1 MQEMGAL
8 LERWRLD
15 EAEVRRRMYRA
26 PTPRERERWHT
37 VWLLARVGRPRR
49 WRRRWN
55 EMPIRLANGPGHSR
69 RAAPRRWF
77 LNRVVV
83 PPALDVER
91 RAELKGAVQEL
102 PSQAGIDLSNWNWKV
117 VRRFVEERF
126 GLALSR
132 SSCLNYLHR
141 LGFVLRRP
149 KKRLVKADPVRREA
163 FVAEY
168 AALTAAVRRSDGKI
182 FFADEAHFRA
192 DADLRGQWVLKGEPA
207 LVDSTSP
214 RRGEKVS
221 YYSAVC
227 LETGEVEVMEL
238 EGNSNSATS
247 AAFLRQL
254 RARRTEPLAVIWDNS
269 PAHRG
274 EAIRAY
280 LTTPGLNLHLVNLP
294 SYSPDCNADEAIWG
308 WARQDAT
315 ANRAWAPVPQC
326 RRRWATF
333 SPACPAVG
341 RKSSAAA
348 GPCCKH
354 KRNN

>member
-1 MQEMGAL
+1 M
-8 LERWRLD
+8 
-15 EAEVRRRMYRA
+15 
-26 PTPRERERWHT
+26 
-37 VWLLARVGRPRR
+37 
-49 WRRRWN
+49 
-55 EMPIRLANGPGHSR
+55 
-69 RAAPRRWF
+69 
-77 LNRVVV
+77 
-83 PPALDVER
+83 
-91 RAELKGAVQEL
+91 QEL

-126 GLALSR
+126 GLSLSR

-141 LGFVLRRP
+141 LGFVLKRP

-168 AALTAAVRRSDGKI
+168 AALVVAARRAEAKI

-192 DADLRGQWVLKGEPA
+192 DADMRGKWSLKGEPA

-238 EGNSNSATS
+238 EGNSNSTTS

-254 RARRTEPLAVIWDNS
+254 RARHPEPLTVVWDNS

-274 EAIRAY
+274 DALRAY
-280 LTTPGLNLHLVNLP
+280 LATPGLNLHLVNLP
-294 SYSPDCNADEAIWG
+294 SYSPDFNPDEAIWG
-308 WARQDAT
+308 WARQEAT
-315 ANRAWAPVPQC
+315 ANRCLGTRAAVRDKVGDFFTDLTHRREEVKRRCRTVLQARAEELTASAP
-326 RRRWATF
+326 AETLL
-333 SPACPAVG
+333 PANVDFTLASV
-341 RKSSAAA
+341 
-348 GPCCKH
+348 
-354 KRNN
+354 